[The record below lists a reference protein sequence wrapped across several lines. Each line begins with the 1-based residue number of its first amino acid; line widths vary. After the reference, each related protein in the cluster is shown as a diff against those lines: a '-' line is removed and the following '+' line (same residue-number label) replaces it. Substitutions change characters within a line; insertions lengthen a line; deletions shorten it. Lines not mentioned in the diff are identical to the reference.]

1 KPFVSGTWIPASGQI
16 QPLTS
21 GQLALSVVEQR
32 DGVPVRWQIE
42 VPEQGV
48 SLELSAPAG
57 DYMNR
62 GLYPYW
68 ESPVDVSGSHTG
80 EGYMEL
86 TGYR

>member
-1 KPFVSGTWIPASGQI
+1 MI
-16 QPLTS
+16 
-21 GQLALSVVEQR
+21 EQR
-32 DGVPVRWQIE
+32 EGVPVRWRIE

-48 SLELSAPAG
+48 DLELSAPPG
-57 DYMNR
+57 NYMNQ

-68 ESPVDVSGSHTG
+68 ESPVGVSGSHTG